1 MKKFFVFLPILLLSL
16 VGCDE
21 KSGTLVCTL
30 SSNDVI
36 NGYKLD
42 SIYKIN
48 YFGKTVKSVETI
60 ETVISDSS
68 ETIDYFET
76 TLNDTYKKMNDS
88 YGGYVY
94 NVTKEDGKVVSNVTI
109 DYSKVNIEQL
119 VKDQPLLK
127 SYVDDNKLLLG
138 GLKSMY
144 ESMGATCE

>member
-1 MKKFFVFLPILLLSL
+1 MKKFFIFLPILLLSL
-16 VGCDE
+16 VGCGE

-42 SIYKIN
+42 SNYKIN

-60 ETVISDSS
+60 ETVVSDSS

-76 TLNDTYKKMNDS
+76 TLNNTYKKMNDS

-119 VKDQPLLK
+119 VDDQPLLK
-127 SYVDDNKLLLG
+127 SYVDDNKLLLE